1 MTQAYW
7 LFIDF
12 DNTMMA
18 TEYIAVPSLVNRFN
32 MLYAETIGRDL
43 TVEEFKENFHGQA
56 REALCQS
63 LSQHFNIDVEFARLF
78 DSREW
83 RMMQVLHQT
92 GVEMAP
98 ELVETLTELKAHRGF
113 KFAFVSNN
121 PIQRGLAAM
130 RYATNGRGEELARLF
145 GTAFFEAGDKQKPLP
160 DAYLR
165 AMEQVGATADRSF
178 AVEDSVTGL
187 ISALSAGIKTFGFI
201 GFADNKEE
209 MRKKLLK
216 NGAIACFTNWSE
228 LPALITK
235 HSPLHASNN

>member
-1 MTQAYW
+1 MTQSYW

-18 TEYIAVPSLVNRFN
+18 TEYIAVPSLVTRFN

-43 TVEEFKENFHGQA
+43 TVDEFKENFHGQA

-63 LSQHFNIDVEFARLF
+63 LSQHFNIEVEFATLF
-78 DSREW
+78 EAREW

-98 ELVETLTELKAHRGF
+98 DLVETLNALKAQRGF

-165 AMEQVGATADRSF
+165 AMEQVGAVAERSF

-187 ISALSAGIKTFGFI
+187 ISALGAGIKTFGFV

-216 NGAIACFTNWSE
+216 NGAIACFAKWSE

-235 HSPLHASNN
+235 HSPMHTSSN